1 AVDVAIVAIA
11 AVAAV
16 AVKTDWSVAVH
27 RAQAVAL
34 TSLLAPIT
42 IAVFWRMGIYRQ
54 TWRLAGI
61 DEFSRACAS
70 AIVVVVVAMAARSVL
85 MMRDVSVSLLASFAM
100 IHVLLLMGCRAS
112 YQILAASR
120 WRIGQRGTPVL
131 IYGAGRHGVTA
142 LCELAASDGG
152 PLRPVAFIDD

>member
-1 AVDVAIVAIA
+1 VAIVAIA

-16 AVKTDWSVAVH
+16 AVKTDWSVAGH
-27 RAQAVAL
+27 RAQAGAL

-42 IAVFWRMGIYRQ
+42 IAVVWGMGIYPP

-61 DEFSRACAS
+61 AGFSGACAR
-70 AIVVVVVAMAARSVL
+70 AIVVGVVAMTARSVL

-100 IHVLLLMGCRAS
+100 IHVLLLIGCRAS

-142 LCELAASDGG
+142 LCELATADGG
-152 PLRPVAFIDD
+152 